1 MKMTLVRKKAA
12 LLRMAILNAGI
23 AHSPDWPTVKF
34 SGLPKDRQAP
44 WLALAH
50 CYLALF
56 NVQHER

>member
-12 LLRMAILNAGI
+12 HLRDAVLDAGI
-23 AHSPDWPTVKF
+23 ANSPDFPRTKF
-34 SGLPKDRQAP
+34 KDLPKDRQAP